1 MSRRCYKNDSLCVA
15 AAEAETDEEAEDL
28 RGDMRTPPSKDS
40 RWRKESKENISLKKR
55 KKYTLAYFS
64 FFFVI
69 DPPTKYFKTFI
80 LV

>member
-1 MSRRCYKNDSLCVA
+1 VA